1 MKKTGHTLVLMSPSG
16 LWLIAFFLIPL
27 AIMAV
32 YSFGSGS
39 FDLSGQS
46 FSLDTY
52 VKFFN
57 TPSFLNLLW
66 RSTVIAFYTAL
77 LSVLMAYPIAYFLA
91 FQAGSWRASLLTIII
106 IPSWISYLLR
116 ILAIKLILGSSGLL
130 NSLLLGLGLVQESV
144 PLLMYSRSAVMITL
158 VYTWIPFA
166 ALPIFSALERI
177 GKPLLEAAS
186 DLGSPPWK
194 AFLRVTL
201 PLSLPGVWASF
212 FFVFIPTLGE
222 WVTPALMG
230 GPQGIMYGNLIQDQ
244 FVRALNWPMG
254 SVMSMVMTLL
264 VIIFLMILTRFI
276 KLSELLEG

>member
-1 MKKTGHTLVLMSPSG
+1 
-16 LWLIAFFLIPL
+16 
-27 AIMAV
+27 
-32 YSFGSGS
+32 
-39 FDLSGQS
+39 
-46 FSLDTY
+46 
-52 VKFFN
+52 
-57 TPSFLNLLW
+57 
-66 RSTVIAFYTAL
+66 
-77 LSVLMAYPIAYFLA
+77 
-91 FQAGSWRASLLTIII
+91 
-106 IPSWISYLLR
+106 
-116 ILAIKLILGSSGLL
+116 
-130 NSLLLGLGLVQESV
+130 
-144 PLLMYSRSAVMITL
+144 MITL

-230 GPQGIMYGNLIQDQ
+230 GPEGIMYGNLIQDQ

-254 SVMSMVMTLL
+254 SVMSMVMTAL
-264 VIIFLMILTRFI
+264 VILFLVLLTRFI